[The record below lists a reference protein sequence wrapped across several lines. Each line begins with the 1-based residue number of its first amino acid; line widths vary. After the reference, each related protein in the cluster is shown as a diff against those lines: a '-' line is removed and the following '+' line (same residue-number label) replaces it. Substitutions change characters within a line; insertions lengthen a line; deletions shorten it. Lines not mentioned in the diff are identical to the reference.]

1 MIYKNFELIKTYR
14 INKTCWMKTKNL
26 INNKIYWYITNF
38 KYVMGKNGL
47 YPSCVNTVMSAVDN
61 LKPLPNETLR
71 DMVIEDIPTTLKC
84 AVDNEKPILN
94 QEIIDIL
101 DDKKLPI

>member
-71 DMVIEDIPTTLKC
+71 DMVIED
-84 AVDNEKPILN
+84 NEKPILN